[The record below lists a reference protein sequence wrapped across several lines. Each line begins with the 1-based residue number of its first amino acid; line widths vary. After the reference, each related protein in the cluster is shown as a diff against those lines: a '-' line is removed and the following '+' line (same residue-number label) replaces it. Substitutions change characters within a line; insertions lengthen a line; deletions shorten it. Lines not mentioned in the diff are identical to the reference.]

1 MLENEIQRSFIN
13 DDASKARKKLV
24 IFSIACVLV
33 AVFGLDQA
41 SILSQS
47 FTPTRN
53 KALLPYVGIVVIL
66 WLKFEFMSK
75 FLDYNADIDT
85 LIRSQAFTV
94 NGHILSLAVY
104 VRSLFPPIK
113 ARYHDEY
120 YAAAQ
125 EKTIDALSKQDS
137 TNIEAQIS
145 KTPQVVRNTASHYT
159 VEAQII
165 SERKASV
172 YFIEY
177 TFPML
182 IGWAGLLGMFYVA
195 WCL

>member
-13 DDASKARKKLV
+13 DEASKARKKLV

-53 KALLPYVGIVVIL
+53 EALLPYVGIVAIL

-85 LIRSQAFTV
+85 LIRSSAFKV
-94 NGHILSLAVY
+94 NGRILSLAVY
-104 VRSLFPPIK
+104 LKSLFPMIK
-113 ARYHDEY
+113 SRYHDEY

-125 EKTIDALSKQDS
+125 AKLIEQLSQQDVTS
-137 TNIEAQIS
+137 VEAKIS
-145 KTPQVVRNTASHYT
+145 KSPQVVRNTETYYT
-159 VEAQII
+159 VVAQII

-177 TFPML
+177 TFPM
-182 IGWAGLLGMFYVA
+182 IIAWAGMLGMVYVT
-195 WCL
+195 W